1 LKYLDYE
8 VIQKGDWEKAYEKHE
23 EEIKEEDNKAL
34 AQNQDENSEI
44 NKERQALLENAMI
57 SGSDYILKSI
67 CDADEN
73 IQKIVD
79 VKLDFYN
86 DCFSTNENI
95 IQESTTIYQDEI
107 IKLTKSK

>member
-1 LKYLDYE
+1 
-8 VIQKGDWEKAYEKHE
+8 
-23 EEIKEEDNKAL
+23 
-34 AQNQDENSEI
+34 
-44 NKERQALLENAMI
+44 MI

-107 IKLTKSK
+107 IKLTKSKQYKI